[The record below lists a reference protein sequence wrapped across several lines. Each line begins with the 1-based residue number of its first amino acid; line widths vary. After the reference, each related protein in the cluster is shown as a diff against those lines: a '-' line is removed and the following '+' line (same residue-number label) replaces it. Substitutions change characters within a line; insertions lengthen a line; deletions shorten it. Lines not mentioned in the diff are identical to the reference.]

1 MVGRRKEEGGIVSWA
16 KVVRALPPS
25 LVIPSPRAAS
35 TPRVSHRLQISNIF
49 KEPETERAAEAA
61 LIGRAGDWIGGTAGQ
76 PPGK

>member
-16 KVVRALPPS
+16 KVLRALPLS
-25 LVIPSPRAAS
+25 LVIPSPRAR